1 VILNNSAISLTAQA
15 YPGDL
20 VARSFNSFDQYP
32 SYNQLNQFNQ
42 PSSQTSIQTQTSQ
55 ETETFVASWK
65 SLSQQFSQ
73 TQNDFEQQTSVA
85 VAYQSVQTLIRTY
98 RSTVSSYQA
107 CGGTNSLAQA
117 GFQVRLHLSFFD
129 LYSFTC
135 WLNVS
140 LAWPCP
146 QNQFQQSVTEMFTS
160 YQSIVVTYK
169 RTYSNTQYSSYF
181 SCKFLNL
188 DQLLNGSTRPDAR
201 KKKHS
206 GIPRDE
212 LVWKLLPKHL
222 FWPPR

>member
-1 VILNNSAISLTAQA
+1 MFSRAVSMGGLLVAAISLTAQA

-42 PSSQTSIQTQTSQ
+42 PYSQTSIQTQTSQ

-117 GFQVRLHLSFFD
+117 GFQ
-129 LYSFTC
+129 
-135 WLNVS
+135 
-140 LAWPCP
+140 
-146 QNQFQQSVTEMFTS
+146 NQFQQSVTEMFTS

-169 RTYSNTQYSSYF
+169 RTYSNTKHSSYF
-181 SCKFLNL
+181 S
-188 DQLLNGSTRPDAR
+188 
-201 KKKHS
+201 
-206 GIPRDE
+206 
-212 LVWKLLPKHL
+212 
-222 FWPPR
+222 